1 MLGLRQGLPRAQV
14 CREERRVFPCRG
26 ASIAGCVGA
35 ATAGMLMPATLST
48 AVHSPQCA
56 AKAGGDV
63 CRWCRK
69 AVVAGKFVEYNGKK
83 VHANCFNCDQCNKSL
98 VGTPFGEHSGGVFC
112 QQCLIAKT
120 KVSGSVHT
128 GAYTP
133 GFTVN
138 PMTGAKEQR
147 GPGGAMIGAKT
158 PGLGTKDRCPKCE
171 QPVYMGPDRVRF
183 HGHV

>member
-1 MLGLRQGLPRAQV
+1 
-14 CREERRVFPCRG
+14 
-26 ASIAGCVGA
+26 
-35 ATAGMLMPATLST
+35 
-48 AVHSPQCA
+48 
-56 AKAGGDV
+56 V

-83 VHANCFNCDQCNKSL
+83 VHADCFNCDQCSKSL

-171 QPVYMGPDRVRF
+171 QPVYMGPDRVRSRAPVRREGAQMDPRT
-183 HGHV
+183 HRWLRASLAAAPICRRWVR